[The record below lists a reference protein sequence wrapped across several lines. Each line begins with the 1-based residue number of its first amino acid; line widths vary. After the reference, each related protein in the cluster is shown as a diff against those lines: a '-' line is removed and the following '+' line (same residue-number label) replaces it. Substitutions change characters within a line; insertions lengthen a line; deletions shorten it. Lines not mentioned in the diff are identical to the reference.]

1 MTPIIHTTRPPATA
15 ALIVRFSAD
24 LAQQGQDSA
33 WTGARS
39 CVSVLSGIAAQSPA
53 MSWGKWVMGWVSK
66 LAWWITPDTT
76 DDQPWVWC
84 YVTDLPAILES
95 LLNPQAPAAG
105 PDLAPELEAT
115 RAELARVRAAI
126 AQFVEAAK

>member
-1 MTPIIHTTRPPATA
+1 MHLLHTTRPPATS

-24 LAQQGQDSA
+24 LAQQDQTSA

-39 CVSVLSGIAAQSPA
+39 CVSVLTGNAAQSVG
-53 MSWGKWVMGWVSK
+53 MSWGWSMLRSVFP
-66 LAWWITPDTT
+66 WWITPTAA

-84 YVTDLPAILES
+84 YVSDLPTILES

-105 PDLAPELEAT
+105 PDLAPELEAA

>member
-1 MTPIIHTTRPPATA
+1 MTLLHTTRPPATT

-24 LAQQGQDSA
+24 LAQQDQTSA
-33 WTGARS
+33 WSGARS
-39 CVSVLSGIAAQSPA
+39 CVSVLTGAAAQST
-53 MSWGKWVMGWVSK
+53 SMGWGWSLLRSIVP
-66 LAWWITPDTT
+66 WWITPDTA

-84 YVTDLPAILES
+84 YVSDLPAILES

-105 PDLAPELEAT
+105 PDLALELEAA
-115 RAELARVRAAI
+115 RAQLVRVRAAI

>member
-1 MTPIIHTTRPPATA
+1 MTALIHTARPPATT

-24 LAQQGQDSA
+24 LAQQSQDGA
-33 WTGARS
+33 WSGARS
-39 CVSVLSGIAAQSPA
+39 CVSVISGRDAQAAG
-53 MSWGKWVMGWVSK
+53 MSWGWSLLRSIMP
-66 LAWWITPDTT
+66 WWITPTPA

-84 YVTDLPAILES
+84 YVSDLPAVLES
-95 LLNPQAPAAG
+95 LLAPHATAAG
-105 PDLAPELEAT
+105 PDLAPELEAA